1 MCLGLAPGYIRKG
14 DCNGCM
20 GAAFGDCDECSGNI
34 KTTINTKDEEDMKE
48 SE

>member
-14 DCNGCM
+14 DCE
-20 GAAFGDCDECSGNI
+20 ECSGNI